1 MKAVSVIVLMCLVA
15 CCAAQAQQCSTL
27 QRLLVKKEWSN
38 VFGTSLNRED
48 FGGRIFKQLYK
59 TKPDSF
65 KFFERVGGTNIYK
78 ASFVAHAQRVLG
90 GLDICIALLDDPDT
104 LAAQL
109 NRLQA
114 QHIDRGITADYF
126 QALTD
131 VILDIMPEYMGGNY
145 HNLQSWVDCLGV
157 IQQGIQFL

>member
-1 MKAVSVIVLMCLVA
+1 MGKAVSVIVLMCLVA

-65 KFFERVGGTNIYK
+65 KFFERV
-78 ASFVAHAQRVLG
+78 LG

-114 QHIDRGITADYF
+114 QHIDR
-126 QALTD
+126 
-131 VILDIMPEYMGGNY
+131 
-145 HNLQSWVDCLGV
+145 
-157 IQQGIQFL
+157 